1 MPPAVA
7 KVYDAFAKGEAQPK
21 YRFFLLFHSERAVSF
36 DQQFYQI
43 VCEFAPEDAR
53 AFPSFMSILPDVDLA
68 RRSRAVLRAP
78 LSAFCSVR
86 FGF

>member
-1 MPPAVA
+1 MTLSPKA
-7 KVYDAFAKGEAQPK
+7 KLS
-21 YRFFLLFHSERAVSF
+21 RNILFFLLFHSERAASF

-78 LSAFCSVR
+78 LSAFR
-86 FGF
+86 FLNYLLYVIHV

>member
-1 MPPAVA
+1 MTLSPKA
-7 KVYDAFAKGEAQPK
+7 KLS
-21 YRFFLLFHSERAVSF
+21 RNILFFLLFHSERAASF

-78 LSAFCSVR
+78 LSAFRSVR

>member
-1 MPPAVA
+1 MTLSPKA
-7 KVYDAFAKGEAQPK
+7 KLSRNIV
-21 YRFFLLFHSERAVSF
+21 FFLLFHSERAVSF
-36 DQQFYQI
+36 HQQFYQI
-43 VCEFAPEDAR
+43 VCEFTPEDAR